1 MTVRLVVIGAGGHA
15 LDVLACV
22 EATNLAETPAFEV
35 IGLLA
40 DAPPADLNA
49 ERFASMSIRIVGRV
63 SDLDRVGG
71 DAYVIAV
78 GYPVGREA
86 VLGQIMG
93 SSCPPATLIHPAVA
107 RGFGSEVG
115 AGSVLLGPSRL
126 SLFASIGEQAL
137 VSYHVALGHG
147 ARVGDLASVMP
158 GAVVGGEATIGRGSL
173 IGSGAV
179 LLEGVTVGEGATV
192 GAGAVVTTDVDPG
205 ATVVGVPARPVG

>member
-93 SSCPPATLIHPAVA
+93 SS
-107 RGFGSEVG
+107 
-115 AGSVLLGPSRL
+115 
-126 SLFASIGEQAL
+126 
-137 VSYHVALGHG
+137 
-147 ARVGDLASVMP
+147 
-158 GAVVGGEATIGRGSL
+158 
-173 IGSGAV
+173 
-179 LLEGVTVGEGATV
+179 
-192 GAGAVVTTDVDPG
+192 
-205 ATVVGVPARPVG
+205 